1 MLNLMKLEMKKFRFG
16 GYFRGVVIAN
26 IAIIGLLLL
35 IYFDETQDNSLAFS
49 DYSEAFFIISMIVKG
64 TFMIFAAVLIGKL
77 IINEFKNKTISVL
90 FTYPIERKKIMTAK
104 LTIIG
109 VLTFAVIL
117 VSTLFSVTVLYI
129 VDAKMQYIP
138 DSLTSGMLIEQALGL
153 LMHAL
158 SGAGMSL
165 IPLYFGMRKK
175 SVSATI
181 VSSLIVVM
189 LVCSNNMGFSL
200 SSIIAIPLSLAA
212 IGIIIAYLAI
222 RDIEHVDLV

>member
-35 IYFDETQDNSLAFS
+35 IYFDEGLEIPSFA
-49 DYSEAFFIISMIVKG
+49 DYSEAFFTISIIVKG

-109 VLTFAVIL
+109 VLTFAVMLI
-117 VSTLFSVTVLYI
+117 STLFCATVFCI
-129 VDAKMQYIP
+129 VNGYVQYIP

-222 RDIEHVDLV
+222 RNIEHVDLV